1 MSQLQTYQSNAN
13 GHSRSSSLQNEIA
26 SRGCCTLEENISR
39 DEQKMSLWGG
49 TALLAAGILK
59 GRLSGLLLVGLGASL
74 LYRGS
79 TGHCHL
85 YEAMGFDTSDR
96 R

>member
-1 MSQLQTYQSNAN
+1 MSQMQTYQSTAN
-13 GHSRSSSLQNEIA
+13 GQSGSQRPQNEL
-26 SRGCCTLEENISR
+26 STRGCCTLEENLSR
-39 DEQKMSLWGG
+39 DEQTMSLWGG

-59 GRLSGLLLVGLGASL
+59 GRFSGLLLVGLGASL

-85 YEAMGFDTSDR
+85 YEAMGFNTSDSR
-96 R
+96 